1 MTNVTV
7 DNKSVCVRVCVCVL
21 LGLTATL
28 KPYFLSNATKRT
40 GSNPSAESS
49 SLRDNRRTS
58 DTLSDNNRRTSD
70 TLSDNNRRTSDTLS
84 DNNRRTSDT
93 LSDNNRRTRDT
104 LNDNNRR
111 TRDTLS
117 DKNRRTSDTL
127 SDNNR
132 TIATLSDNNRRIT
145 DTLLRGYVHTY
156 IPNTIHDN
164 PAKEQQLFVELTH
177 CRVAVLV

>member
-1 MTNVTV
+1 M
-7 DNKSVCVRVCVCVL
+7 
-21 LGLTATL
+21 

-70 TLSDNNRRTSDTLS
+70 TLSDNNRRT
-84 DNNRRTSDT
+84 
-93 LSDNNRRTRDT
+93 RDT

-111 TRDTLS
+111 TS
-117 DKNRRTSDTL
+117 DRL